1 MAPKQTKKEDQGKKP
16 NEKKEA
22 LVMKYRLWAKSA
34 LAPYPAEDGSPLYTG
49 DLEAEEFLG
58 EKRIAESRNATN
70 CEWLLRPGMAL
81 SFYAAAVRVGWK
93 ELKAAGKDNEKVE
106 AMMKANAAFT
116 GALKV
121 LDVGKSKAPDRKDIK
136 ASVST
141 LVDFLQGISEADRA
155 SICKLA
161 LRAAK
166 LYLMCMHLL
175 EAMDLVRNPKLFAK
189 KMSKAV
195 GSNKTTE
202 EALSWMKHPEDTK
215 RLKEM
220 LNKALQKK
228 VSKHQALA
236 GKEKKRRHSTASSGS
251 AGAASAATASDA
263 DSSDAGRRRGR
274 KRRQRSSSSP
284 PRSSSSDQSDK
295 KNKKAKKD
303 DKETKEKHKKKDKED
318 KHETKEKKRSQRRSR
333 SSSSGKSKSPSKKE
347 GNKDKKLD
355 KKRSRSS
362 KGKNK
367 NAPKETKRSQR
378 RSRSSS
384 TGKDKSTPKPK
395 QEDKK
400 DKTRKERR
408 SRSSSS
414 RKNKNPPKPK
424 DSWQPLIDNKHVCL
438 KCCTKDNLFV

>member
-236 GKEKKRRHSTASSGS
+236 GTEKKRRRSTASSGS
-251 AGAASAATASDA
+251 AGAASAATASEKTPRMPAAGADA
-263 DSSDAGRRRGR
+263 SAGSEALPALPGPRRQTRATR
-274 KRRQRSSSSP
+274 RTRRQR
-284 PRSSSSDQSDK
+284 R
-295 KNKKAKKD
+295 
-303 DKETKEKHKKKDKED
+303 T
-318 KHETKEKKRSQRRSR
+318 TRRQRRSTRRRTKKTSTRRRKR
-333 SSSSGKSKSPSKKE
+333 SEAREEVALRQAARARGHRRRK
-347 GNKDKKLD
+347 GIRTRNWTRKDPDPPRARTRTRQRRRSEARGVLGLRPPARTRTP
-355 KKRSRSS
+355 RSRSRRTRRTRR
-362 KGKNK
+362 
-367 NAPKETKRSQR
+367 EKRGDPALHPAARTRTPQSQR
-378 RSRSSS
+378 TAGSR
-384 TGKDKSTPKPK
+384 
-395 QEDKK
+395 
-400 DKTRKERR
+400 
-408 SRSSSS
+408 
-414 RKNKNPPKPK
+414 
-424 DSWQPLIDNKHVCL
+424 
-438 KCCTKDNLFV
+438 